1 MAEDK
6 KYKITTLLLGVLIGL
21 VVGMMALIVM
31 QSLNRDN
38 SKGKNDMSET
48 AIERIADK
56 VLTMFYLKKSTEDPK
71 NPEQKIVYVKDKNS
85 GKENNTEIDSTKNIV
100 TENISENDSL
110 SITIDSS
117 NYDNNSEISNE
128 NIQVKKDRLIA
139 AKTFEITAIGNLDLK
154 TPTDSILEKTSGVQI
169 DKNTSKKVMVNV
181 ELWESPINYKGYKM
195 NKSKTVL
202 FGFPDMDFLKLY
214 IIDGEYYAKYEANVY
229 RLQNTNDFKSYEK
242 VNKANILSQ
251 IK

>member
-1 MAEDK
+1 M
-6 KYKITTLLLGVLIGL
+6 
-21 VVGMMALIVM
+21 GMMALIVM

-38 SKGKNDMSET
+38 TKGKNGDMSET

-56 VLTMFYLKKSTEDPK
+56 VLTMFYLKKSGEEPK
-71 NPEQKIVYVKDKNS
+71 NNEQKIIYVKDKNIN
-85 GKENNTEIDSTKNIV
+85 KENNVNQDSIADYESEKI
-100 TENISENDSL
+100 TENDTL
-110 SITIDSS
+110 ALLIDTL
-117 NYDNNSEISNE
+117 NYDNNSEVSDE

-139 AKTFEITAIGNLDLK
+139 TKTFEVIAIGSLDLK

-169 DKNTSKKVMVNV
+169 DKNTSKKIMVNV

-202 FGFPDMDFLKLY
+202 FGLSDIDFLKLY
-214 IIDGEYYAKYEANVY
+214 IIDGEYYAKYEANIY

-242 VNKANILSQ
+242 VYKANILSQ